1 MGDSLMLL
9 ERSRLR
15 LLELRSRFVTAVG
28 QQRRPMT
35 GLNELREQG
44 RMTWIEEEHGWIAAP
59 EEVMKALSDDGF
71 EECKRE
77 MATSR
82 RDWQPSGGVWQ
93 GVDTHTGSAASAIW
107 VNRPLWQET
116 MMAGGVWQAART
128 KSAASPVWVDRPAW
142 DQAIVFI
149 AVDGESFRG
158 AEGHEDL
165 QIAGRRR

>member
-15 LLELRSRFVTAVG
+15 LLELRSRFVTALG
-28 QQRRPMT
+28 QQRRPIT

-71 EECKRE
+71 EECKHE

-82 RDWQPSGGVWQ
+82 RDLRPSGGGGPW
-93 GVDTHTGSAASAIW
+93 VDTHT
-107 VNRPLWQET
+107 
-116 MMAGGVWQAART
+116 
-128 KSAASPVWVDRPAW
+128 
-142 DQAIVFI
+142 
-149 AVDGESFRG
+149 
-158 AEGHEDL
+158 
-165 QIAGRRR
+165 